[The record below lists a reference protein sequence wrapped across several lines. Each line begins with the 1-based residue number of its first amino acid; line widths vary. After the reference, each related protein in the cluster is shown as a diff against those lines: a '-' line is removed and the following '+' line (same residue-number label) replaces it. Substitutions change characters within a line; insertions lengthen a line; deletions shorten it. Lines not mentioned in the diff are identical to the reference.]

1 MPLTLEE
8 QNARREKTIAY
19 LAENEVRSKPI
30 LKFIE
35 REFKYQN
42 SKGEVF
48 YPTHLVKDGK
58 DKEGKPTKKGSKSSL
73 TLADYTE
80 LSETGKVS
88 GKDDWKP
95 YITDR
100 EGEYWEIRPCH
111 ANKQMCIVDFD
122 GWKTSG
128 DITLEELFAMD
139 ELPEIF
145 AESAFFISRTKSLP
159 HFVFYIDD
167 LPETI
172 KLGQHIDVVKG
183 FNADI
188 LFNHAWER
196 KESLLYNYKKELST
210 ISWNDLKLI
219 VDSDKKYGGKLVPKP
234 KEKKEKKAKKESVI
248 VEDDVSEVTAV
259 TGYDS
264 KTAEKQT
271 KKIQDITEH
280 FNAIIESD
288 PTYFDNYRAWIE
300 LGFLIFNE
308 TNGSEEGC
316 DCFIALTGMREAP
329 EPVPKSKVCS
339 TYHSTQKARNKKDKL
354 HMESLKTWLK
364 EVNPDSPLLVV
375 EKKSGEMT
383 CDEIRMSEPYI
394 EYRTKFELTHF
405 KLNNPVRYCEMDNG
419 VLLLRDAKPF
429 CERMRDEFG
438 MPTFLVKGGL
448 VPYPKMF
455 YELWMDDPLKLKYS
469 RIKFDPSEDV
479 QQKSTPE
486 KIAEYNS
493 FGGFPNK
500 TGAAPINPAESAV
513 IKLLKYVFVE
523 DKVFE
528 YIMCWVAAII
538 QRPNVKTKVAPILFS
553 FAHGTGKNSV
563 IDAIVAI
570 IGKELCGV
578 VESIEDITKNFNAHL
593 CNKLFI
599 YGDEISANAKKLADK
614 LKNVIT
620 RAEQNL
626 EKKGVDSVKV
636 NDYTNWMFSTNT
648 EHSFKSEEG
657 DRRMLFS
664 HCNEIA
670 QTKLSIASYAE
681 IGDKSKLEALF
692 SYFLQYKQSP
702 ESVKKYGDFN
712 VGYSHVIS
720 TQYKQDLL
728 YENKP
733 AYVKML
739 FKNYKDIIYSQTDKG
754 IGASEL
760 YDMAQKFA
768 KSNYMTSN
776 FTSQEFSKQIQ
787 PYIQVF
793 AARGGSRKFYKLP
806 KRPEEWLQHLFKV
819 DEPYYRYINQL
830 DDDFTPTFKP
840 PTEQSAEQ
848 IPEILDEGIETED
861 EDIVEEEESDAV

>member
-1 MPLTLEE
+1 MPMTIEE
-8 QNARREKTIAY
+8 QNARREKTFAY
-19 LAENEVRSKPI
+19 LNENEIRSKPI
-30 LKFIE
+30 KKFIE

-42 SKGEVF
+42 SKGEDF
-48 YPTHLVKDGK
+48 YPTHQVKDYKDKDGK
-58 DKEGKPTKKGSKSSL
+58 TQKAGSKSSL

-80 LSETGKVS
+80 LSETGKVE
-88 GKDDWKP
+88 GKDNWKP
-95 YITDR
+95 FIPDR
-100 EGEYWEIRPCH
+100 EGEYFEIRPCL
-111 ANKQMCIVDFD
+111 AQKQMCIVDFD
-122 GWKTSG
+122 GWKTAG
-128 DITLEELFAMD
+128 DICLEELFGME

-145 AESAFFISRTKSLP
+145 AECAFFISRTKSLP
-159 HFVFYIDD
+159 HFVFYIED

-172 KLGQHIDVVKG
+172 KLGQYIDVVKG

-196 KESLLYNYKKELST
+196 KEANIYNYKKELTT

-219 VDSDKKYGGKLVPKP
+219 VDSDKKYGKKLVANP
-234 KEKKEKKAKKESVI
+234 KEKKEKKAKKEFVI

-280 FNAIIESD
+280 FNAILEAN

-316 DCFIALTGMREAP
+316 ECFIALTELREAP
-329 EPVPKSKVCS
+329 DPVPKSKICS
-339 TYHSTQKARNKKDKL
+339 TYHSTQKARSKKDKL
-354 HMESLKTWLK
+354 HMGSLKTWLK

-383 CDEIRMSEPYI
+383 CDEIRMTEPYI
-394 EYRTKFELTHF
+394 EYRTKFEMCQF
-405 KLNNPVRYCEMDNG
+405 KLNNPTRYCEMDAG
-419 VLLLRDAKPF
+419 VLLFRDTKNF

-486 KIAEYNS
+486 NIAEYNS

-500 TGAAPINPAESAV
+500 TGAAPIDPANSAV
-513 IKLLKYVFVE
+513 IKLMKYVFVE

-528 YIMCWVAAII
+528 YTMCWIAAII
-538 QRPNVKTKVAPILFS
+538 QRPNVKTKVAPVLFS
-553 FAHGTGKNSV
+553 FSHGTGKNSV

-670 QTKLSIASYAE
+670 QNKLSVASYAE
-681 IGDKSKLEALF
+681 IADKSKLEALF

-733 AYVKML
+733 AYIKML
-739 FKNYKDIIYSQTDKG
+739 FKNYKEIIYSQTDKG
-754 IGASEL
+754 IGASEF
-760 YDMAQKFA
+760 YDMAQKYA

-776 FTSQEFSKQIQ
+776 FTSQEFAKNLQ
-787 PYIQVF
+787 PYIGEF
-793 AARGGSRKFYKLP
+793 AARGGPRKFYKLP
-806 KRPEEWLQHLFKV
+806 RRPDEWLQHLYKV

-830 DDDFTPTFKP
+830 DENVIPTFNT
-840 PTEQSAEQ
+840 TEQPQET
-848 IPEILDEGIETED
+848 LDEEVGEED
-861 EDIVEEEESDAV
+861 GSDAV

>member
-8 QNARREKTIAY
+8 QNSRREKTIAY
-19 LAENEVRSKPI
+19 IEENEIRSKPI
-30 LKFIE
+30 RKFIE
-35 REFKYQN
+35 REFKYEN

-48 YPTHLVKDGK
+48 YPTHQVKDYKDKDGK
-58 DKEGKPTKKGSKSSL
+58 TQKAGSKSSL
-73 TLADYTE
+73 TLSDYTE
-80 LSETGKVS
+80 LSETGKVELINKKS
-88 GKDDWKP
+88 GKKEDWKP
-95 YITDR
+95 FIPDR

-111 ANKQMCIVDFD
+111 AKKQMCIVDFD
-122 GWKTSG
+122 GWKTAG

-145 AESAFFISRTKSLP
+145 AECSFFLSRTKSLP
-159 HFVFYIDD
+159 HFVFYIED

-172 KLGQHIDVVKG
+172 KLGQYIDVVKG

-196 KESLLYNYKKELST
+196 KEALIYNYKKELTT

-219 VDSDKKYGGKLVPKP
+219 VDSDKKYGATLVPKP
-234 KEKKEKKAKKESVI
+234 KVVKEKKEKKVAPI
-248 VEDDVSEVTAV
+248 VTDDDVSEVTVV
-259 TGYDS
+259 TGYDTN
-264 KTAEKQT
+264 TAEKQT
-271 KKIQDITEH
+271 KKIQGITEYV
-280 FNAIIESD
+280 NAILEANPS
-288 PTYFDNYRAWIE
+288 YFDTYLSWAS
-300 LGFLIFNE
+300 LGFLIYNE

-316 DCFIALTGMREAP
+316 DCFIELTGLRENP
-329 EPVPKSKVCS
+329 EPVPKSKIC
-339 TYHSTQKARNKKDKL
+339 TQYHATQKARDKKAKL
-354 HMESLKTWLK
+354 HLGSLKLWLK
-364 EVNPDSPLLVV
+364 EANPDSPLLAKE

-383 CDEIRMSEPYI
+383 ADEVRRTPAYI
-394 EYRTKFELTHF
+394 EYRETFEKKHF

-419 VLLLRDAKPF
+419 ILLLRDAKPF
-429 CERMRDEFG
+429 HERMRDEYG

-448 VPYPKMF
+448 CPFPKMF
-455 YELWMDDPLKLKYS
+455 YELWLDDPLKLKYS
-469 RIKFDPSEDV
+469 RITFDPSEDV

-486 KIAEYNS
+486 KPAEYNS

-500 TGAAPINPAESAV
+500 TGSEPIDPANSAV
-513 IKLLKYVFVE
+513 IKLMKYVFVE

-528 YIMCWVAAII
+528 YMLCYFASII

-563 IDAIVAI
+563 IDAFVAI
-570 IGKELCGV
+570 LGKENCGV

-620 RAEQNL
+620 RSEQNL
-626 EKKGVDSVKV
+626 EKKGVDAVKV

-657 DRRMLFS
+657 DRRMLFA
-664 HCNEIA
+664 HCNETP
-670 QTKLSIASYAE
+670 QKNYSVASYAE
-681 IGDKSKLEALF
+681 IADKSKLEALF
-692 SYFLQYKQSP
+692 SFFLQYKQSE
-702 ESVKKYGDFN
+702 ESIKKYGDFA
-712 VGYSHVIS
+712 VGYSHVPS

-728 YENKP
+728 YENRP

-739 FKNYKDIIYSQTDKG
+739 FKDYDFIHYQDKSG
-754 IGASEL
+754 IKASDL
-760 YDMAQKFA
+760 YDTAQKFA

-787 PYIQVF
+787 KYIGDF
-793 AARGGSRKFYKLP
+793 AVRGSTGMFYRFPTDNNK
-806 KRPEEWLQHLFKV
+806 WSAHLFKV

-830 DDDFTPTFKP
+830 PADFTPTF
-840 PTEQSAEQ
+840 
-848 IPEILDEGIETED
+848 
-861 EDIVEEEESDAV
+861 EEVSYKG